1 MLVVISRI
9 WSLGIMVRKQ
19 QGIEFGI
26 SDSTF
31 LLVGQKESNVLLQ

>member
-1 MLVVISRI
+1 
-9 WSLGIMVRKQ
+9 MVRKQ

-31 LLVGQKESNVLLQ
+31 LLVGQEELNVKLQ

>member
-1 MLVVISRI
+1 MLVVVISRF

-31 LLVGQKESNVLLQ
+31 LLVEQKESNA